1 MPQPAARQN
10 DPVTGT
16 DTHILLV
23 PSPGGPVPTP
33 TPLPFTG
40 QLMTGLSTDVL
51 IDGLPAAIQ
60 GSVAQNVP
68 PHLVPQAARP
78 PRRPGADLQ
87 RPRRPT
93 GRNHFRRLAR
103 RTGGVTVR
111 RDDFI
116 GSGWAFPAAI
126 SRTGSVRLV
135 NGTEEIDASIRMIL
149 STVPGERVMRPEFG
163 CAMWELLF
171 APLTAGTLGL
181 VEQAVREAIV
191 RWEPRIDLRSVLAT
205 GDQATGT
212 VHIALAYVI
221 RSTNDVRN
229 LVFPFYTIPTEEPAP

>member
-1 MPQPAARQN
+1 
-10 DPVTGT
+10 
-16 DTHILLV
+16 
-23 PSPGGPVPTP
+23 
-33 TPLPFTG
+33 
-40 QLMTGLSTDVL
+40 
-51 IDGLPAAIQ
+51 
-60 GSVAQNVP
+60 
-68 PHLVPQAARP
+68 
-78 PRRPGADLQ
+78 
-87 RPRRPT
+87 
-93 GRNHFRRLAR
+93 
-103 RTGGVTVR
+103 VTVR